1 MDDVPRHL
9 GPVQRVE
16 MQMFHSAF
24 DQPVAKLRA
33 MGRREKLRPVVADRG
48 VEIADQFLGNAGATA
63 LGEAAHAFPVL
74 DRQNARDDRS
84 VDAGRR
90 AGVTKPEERLGLEE
104 ELRDRRGCTR
114 VDLALE
120 PVDIRPGSPRLRM
133 WVRVGADMRGE
144 AAGRQRLDELDR
156 RGEAV
161 GACRE
166 ASLGLRWVAAQG
178 HDVGH
183 PGGAVAFGD
192 LEGLFPGGVDAGEV
206 GRHLDAPGLADGLD
220 RLVGQSARRAACA
233 VSHRDEVG
241 AEGCQHPH
249 GLPEPERGF
258 EGFRREELERD
269 RGAGHGRRTPYGMAS
284 CLTGVGVRQIHNLQ
298 HHHQTD
304 FMHIE
309 FRHLRTIKAIHD
321 AGGLARAADVLNITQ
336 SALSHQIKGLEEQ
349 AGVELFVR
357 RTKPLKLSAAGQRL
371 LRAAER
377 ILPEIAALE
386 DEFAGLRDGK
396 SGRLHIAIECHAC
409 FEWLFPVLEEFRKA
423 WPEVDVDIRPG
434 LAFDAL
440 PALQREDVDIV
451 ISSDPERLPGIEFTP
466 LFDYE
471 PVFVAASAHP
481 LAAKRFVDAE
491 DFRGETLIAY
501 PVERARLDVFTE
513 LLTPAKV
520 EPTAVILL
528 LVASNRGVAVL
539 PDWVVREVRT
549 SSDYVTRPLTS
560 KGVTRRLYAATR
572 SEDRPLPYMAHVL
585 RLAATLPVRLQ
596 RGEPLT
602 A

>member
-1 MDDVPRHL
+1 M
-9 GPVQRVE
+9 
-16 MQMFHSAF
+16 
-24 DQPVAKLRA
+24 
-33 MGRREKLRPVVADRG
+33 
-48 VEIADQFLGNAGATA
+48 
-63 LGEAAHAFPVL
+63 
-74 DRQNARDDRS
+74 
-84 VDAGRR
+84 
-90 AGVTKPEERLGLEE
+90 
-104 ELRDRRGCTR
+104 
-114 VDLALE
+114 
-120 PVDIRPGSPRLRM
+120 
-133 WVRVGADMRGE
+133 
-144 AAGRQRLDELDR
+144 
-156 RGEAV
+156 
-161 GACRE
+161 
-166 ASLGLRWVAAQG
+166 
-178 HDVGH
+178 
-183 PGGAVAFGD
+183 
-192 LEGLFPGGVDAGEV
+192 
-206 GRHLDAPGLADGLD
+206 
-220 RLVGQSARRAACA
+220 
-233 VSHRDEVG
+233 
-241 AEGCQHPH
+241 
-249 GLPEPERGF
+249 
-258 EGFRREELERD
+258 
-269 RGAGHGRRTPYGMAS
+269 
-284 CLTGVGVRQIHNLQ
+284 
-298 HHHQTD
+298 D

-451 ISSDPERLPGIEFTP
+451 ISSDPEPLAGVEFTP

-481 LAAKRFVDAE
+481 LAAKPFVDAE
-491 DFRGETLIAY
+491 DFRGETLITY

-520 EPTAVILL
+520 EPRSVRQVELTAVILL

-549 SSDYVTRPLTS
+549 SSDYVTRPLTA